1 MVHAATALA
10 PPARP
15 ARSTRPGSP
24 PIRSALI
31 AMCLAC
37 LALLACTAAASA
49 DTSGSEEITFQEN
62 LASDNSAL
70 TDQYEAGY
78 GVEFDTPTPSGDSL
92 GFPGNLPMT
101 ECGATLLTNG
111 FYKPGSPPIVI
122 LASRSGGDEGCKS
135 SSEFFGPDQG
145 LLFHVDDAR
154 ASLSLLMR
162 AFPQQSNQLSAITGA
177 TAVAYRADG
186 TVLDE
191 VKLDAAEATQWTS
204 VNLSTADPD
213 GIQFVAIY
221 GEIDIGAAV
230 GVQIDNLKL
239 PEAAKTTQPAFRVT
253 ESQQGRTGDLVEGD
267 TLDIPI
273 QIVRENGST
282 GTVTVNATPS
292 EGAAALSRVAVNQS
306 PAEEPPGVAL
316 VELTAQR
323 GQAGKSVTI
332 VVNGTGNSESGS
344 QDGASLTYTFAI
356 EQDLVLVTSTSASV
370 AQSCQDP
377 FGLELQ
383 VAGATPMNVEILT
396 SDGFTQDIV
405 VTGRG
410 QYPIADTLRAAYT
423 GGATSEQ
430 ISLTASQIRT
440 NNFLPAFA
448 QASLGVTLERPE
460 PRVTLSSGDY
470 YTTSPNTFAFSTAQT
485 QISMQGSGLP
495 CHELVLDVGDDA
507 APTPSFTPTGTGSAS
522 VTDPVPTL
530 ATAPSA
536 TAPVSLS
543 VVDKSNGTA
552 IDGLPIYLVDF
563 RADDGLHFLN
573 DVIADMQWSDMEHA
587 YGSEVNDCA
596 LSWCWHDPVAEG
608 WFKWIQ
614 GQQPSGLCF
623 GYTMLATEFYKQGV
637 LPQSFGAS
645 SVGALRAPTNGT
657 ITAGKVANYPTI
669 NDEAPLGQALLSGWL
684 SQFDAKYHLL
694 ENGENGDYAS
704 MPELVK
710 GLSAALA
717 QDGAAIVDIN
727 EPQAGEGHS
736 VVAYGLEPGPGGIYT
751 VDVYNP
757 NIGYADPTELGS
769 PLESLPW
776 AGEDGSLGAR
786 EVGLAESQL
795 ILYPAGSTPEWK
807 LTGAPGWSGNI
818 ENIGLTTLAQR
829 PLHPELLTLHQIA
842 NTADQLLFSGVGGA
856 SGGAG
861 SSAPAA
867 TVAKIT
873 AHGKDLLGAQGAP
886 LKGSGVKLAFSS
898 DGVTANAAR
907 DYVLPAGRTYTV
919 ATHTLRR
926 GDFGMLV
933 LNGGDGAGVQN
944 ATAVPGATDSLTLRP
959 GSPAIDFSGA
969 SGSPVTLELI
979 GGQAGAGRRTAMLT
993 LSSGAGATS
1002 ASLGAGGQ
1010 LVVHHS
1016 GASTHLSLQLFSGGV
1031 AVGTSTIPL
1040 SGGSSVSLTPHWSA
1054 LAGSVSATIGGRH
1067 VKLSLSSARGG
1078 ALSKLL
1084 DVKRR
1089 QTKKT
1094 KKPKKHKKR

>member
-1 MVHAATALA
+1 MVPAARALA

-15 ARSTRPGSP
+15 TRPGSL
-24 PIRSALI
+24 PIRWAPI

-37 LALLACTAAASA
+37 LAFLACTAVARA

-62 LASDNSAL
+62 LVSDNGAL
-70 TDQYEAGY
+70 TNQYEAGY

-101 ECGATLLTNG
+101 ECGTTLLTNG
-111 FYKPGSPPIVI
+111 FYKPGSPPVVI

-145 LLFHVDDAR
+145 MLFHIDDAR
-154 ASLSLLMR
+154 ASLSLLMH
-162 AFPQQSNQLSAITGA
+162 AFPQQANQLSAITGA

-213 GIQFVAIY
+213 GIQFVAVY

-292 EGAAALSRVAVNQS
+292 EGAAALSRVAVDQS

-332 VVNGTGNSESGS
+332 VVNGTGNSESGT
-344 QDGASLTYTFAI
+344 QDGPSLTYTFTV
-356 EQDLVLVTSTSASV
+356 EQDLVLVTSSTASV

-383 VAGATPMNVEILT
+383 VAGTTPMTVEILT
-396 SDGFTQDIV
+396 SDGFAQEIAV
-405 VTGRG
+405 PGRG
-410 QYPIADTLRAAYT
+410 QYPVADTLRAAYA
-423 GGATSEQ
+423 GSATSEH
-430 ISLTASQIRT
+430 ISLTASQVRT

-448 QASLGVTLERPE
+448 QASFGVTLERPE
-460 PRVTLSSGDY
+460 PHVTLTNGDY
-470 YTTSPNTFAFSTAQT
+470 FTTSPNTFAFSSAQT
-485 QISMQGSGLP
+485 QISMQASGLP

-507 APTPSFTPTGTGSAS
+507 APTTSFKPTGTGNAS
-522 VTDPVPTL
+522 ITDPVPPL

-536 TAPVSLS
+536 GEPVSLS
-543 VVDKSNGTA
+543 ILDESSGSTV
-552 IDGLPIYLVDF
+552 DGLPIFLADF
-563 RADDGLHFLN
+563 RADAGLHFLN
-573 DVIADMQWSDMEHA
+573 DVMANMQWSDMEHA

-614 GQQPSGLCF
+614 GQQPFGLCF
-623 GYTMLATEFYKQGV
+623 GYTMLATEFYKRGV

-645 SVGALRAPTNGT
+645 TVGALRAPTNGT
-657 ITAGKVANYPTI
+657 VTVGKVANYPTV

-684 SQFDAKYHLL
+684 SQFDAKFHLL
-694 ENGENGDYAS
+694 EDGENGDYAS

-727 EPQAGEGHS
+727 EPQIGEGHS

-751 VDVYNP
+751 IDVYNP
-757 NIGYADPTELGS
+757 NVGYADQTELGS
-769 PLESLPW
+769 PLRHLPW
-776 AGEDGSLGAR
+776 SGEDGSLAER

-818 ENIGLTTLAQR
+818 ENIGVTTLAQR
-829 PLHPELLTLHQIA
+829 PVHPELLTLHLIA
-842 NTADQLLFSGVGGA
+842 NTADQLLFSAAGGA
-856 SGGAG
+856 SAASHG
-861 SSAPAA
+861 SAA
-867 TVAKIT
+867 TVAQIT
-873 AHGKDLLGAQGAP
+873 SGSKHLLAAHGVP
-886 LKGSGVKLAFSS
+886 LKGSGVKLAFAS
-898 DGVTANAAR
+898 DGDTANASR
-907 DYVLPAGRTYTV
+907 DYVLPAGKTYTI
-919 ATHTLRR
+919 ATQTLQR
-926 GDFGMLV
+926 GDFGMLA
-933 LNGGDGAGVQN
+933 LDGGDGAGIEN
-944 ATAVPGATDSLTLRP
+944 ATAVPGTADSLTLRP
-959 GSPAIDFSGA
+959 GSPTIDFSGA
-969 SGSPVTLELI
+969 PGSPVTLELI
-979 GGQAGAGRRTAMLT
+979 GGKAGAGRRTAMLT
-993 LSSGAGATS
+993 LGSGAGATS

-1016 GASTHLSLQLFSGGV
+1016 GAATHLSLQLFSSGV

-1040 SGGSSVSLTPHWSA
+1040 GGGSSVSLTPHWSA

-1067 VKLSLSSARGG
+1067 VRLSLSSARGS
-1078 ALSKLL
+1078 ALSRLF

-1089 QTKKT
+1089 KT
-1094 KKPKKHKKR
+1094 KKPKKHKRR